1 MNIQNRVFIS
11 LLVLFLPSCA
21 SKLELGKS
29 YSLQGIKSDFSLV
42 EKFSFPINDGDSLDK
57 VYVMTD
63 TIKLNYYLILASN
76 VKGGASET
84 KKFIVDSSKL
94 DPTDTINYSHIE
106 YGHIEYEYDFTE
118 ITFQIENYLKV
129 VPKKGQIISGAYRY
143 DGVYGHYLTLEYSAD
158 SFKGAIPRAWRI
170 NEENYN
176 FIPLVCDSLFRN
188 TGEIFCLDK

>member
-42 EKFSFPINDGDSLDK
+42 EKFSIPINDGDSLDK

-63 TIKLNYYLILASN
+63 S
-76 VKGGASET
+76 
-84 KKFIVDSSKL
+84 
-94 DPTDTINYSHIE
+94 INYSHIE
-106 YGHIEYEYDFTE
+106 YGHTEYEYDFTE

-129 VPKKGQIISGAYRY
+129 APKKGQIISGAYRY